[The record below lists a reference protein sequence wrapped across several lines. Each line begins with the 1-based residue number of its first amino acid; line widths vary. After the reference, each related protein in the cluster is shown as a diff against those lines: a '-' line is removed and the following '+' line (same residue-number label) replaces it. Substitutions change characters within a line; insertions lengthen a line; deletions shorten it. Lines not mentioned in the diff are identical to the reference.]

1 MCDVLVLDDDPLV
14 RMVAV
19 DALADAGFSVQEASC
34 LREARAVL
42 ASRSSCCKVLL
53 VDHDL
58 GEADRANG
66 FDFAREQLAASPD
79 VAAVF
84 ITGRWDL
91 LQPRPQTPRERHLRK
106 PYALSDLVR
115 SVRELIDA
123 A

>member
-19 DALADAGFSVQEASC
+19 DALEDAGFSVEEASC

-42 ASRSSCCKVLL
+42 ASRPSCCKVLL

-58 GEADRANG
+58 GETDQANG
-66 FDFAREQLAASPD
+66 FDFARERLASSPE
-79 VAAVF
+79 VGAVL

-91 LQPRPQTPRERHLRK
+91 LQARPRTPRERHLRK
-106 PYALSDLVR
+106 PYALSELVR
-115 SVRELIDA
+115 SVRELIEA